1 MDENLGSANRKA
13 LAGAA
18 EALKKNGFDAA
29 VCADRAEAV
38 RTVLSILGK
47 GRRVGLGGSM
57 TLEEMDLPAK
67 LQGSGCQ
74 VLTHKPGQAPEE
86 RARACR
92 EAQAA
97 DFYLASPQ
105 AVTRDGKLIFIDG
118 FGNRVS
124 SLLHGPGAAV
134 VVAGRN
140 KLVSGTDE
148 GLWRS
153 RNVAAVANNI
163 RLGKKNPCVETGR
176 CMDCASSERICNAVV
191 MLWKRPRAMA
201 AFHVVLVN
209 EELGY

>member
-1 MDENLGSANRKA
+1 MDENLRSASLKA
-13 LAGAA
+13 LSGAA
-18 EALKKNGFDAA
+18 EALKKNGFEAA
-29 VCADRAEAV
+29 VCADRAEAA
-38 RTVLSILGK
+38 RSVLAILGQS
-47 GRRVGLGGSM
+47 RRVGLGGSM
-57 TLEEMDLPAK
+57 TLEELGLPAK
-67 LQGSGCQ
+67 LQEAGHQ
-74 VLTHKPGQAPEE
+74 VLTHMPGMSPEE

-92 EAQAA
+92 DAQAA

-163 RLGKKNPCVETGR
+163 RLKKKNPCVETGR
-176 CMDCASSERICNAVV
+176 CMDCASPERICNAVV
-191 MLWKRPRAMA
+191 MLWKRPRALA

>member
-1 MDENLGSANRKA
+1 MDENLRAANLKA

-18 EALKKNGFDAA
+18 EALKMNGFAAA
-29 VCADRAEAV
+29 VCADRGEAV

-47 GRRVGLGGSM
+47 GRRVGLGGS
-57 TLEEMDLPAK
+57 TTSEELGLPQK
-67 LQGSGCQ
+67 LQEAGHQ

-86 RARACR
+86 RARVCR

-124 SLLHGPGAAV
+124 ALLHGPGAAIL
-134 VVAGRN
+134 VAGRN

-148 GLWRS
+148 GLWRM
-153 RNVAAVANNI
+153 RNVAGVANSI

-176 CMDCASSERICNAVV
+176 CMDCAGPERICNAVV
-191 MLWKRPRAMA
+191 MFWKRPRALA
-201 AFHVVLVN
+201 AFHVVLVD

>member
-1 MDENLGSANRKA
+1 MDDNLRSAGLKA

-18 EALKKNGFDAA
+18 EALKKNGFEAA
-29 VCADRAEAV
+29 VCADRAEAAQK
-38 RTVLSILGK
+38 VLSILGK

-57 TLEEMDLPAK
+57 TLEELGLPD
-67 LQGSGCQ
+67 
-74 VLTHKPGQAPEE
+74 VLEKAGHRVVTHRPGQAPEE

-124 SLLHGPGAAV
+124 ALLHGPGAAILV
-134 VVAGRN
+134 VGRN

-148 GLWRS
+148 GLWRM
-153 RNVAAVANNI
+153 RNVAGVANSI

-176 CMDCASSERICNAVV
+176 CMDCASPERICNAVV
-191 MLWKRPRAMA
+191 MLWKRPRALA
-201 AFHVVLVN
+201 AFHVILVN